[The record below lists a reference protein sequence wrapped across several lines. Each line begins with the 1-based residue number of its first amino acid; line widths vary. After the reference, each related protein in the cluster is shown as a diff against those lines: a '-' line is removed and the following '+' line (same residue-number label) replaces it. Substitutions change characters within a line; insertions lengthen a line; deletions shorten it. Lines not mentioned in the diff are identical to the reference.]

1 MQVKQTSNQAIG
13 PNRCDSHKS
22 KRWDPPPR
30 GWVMVNVDVIFH
42 KTNRMGLGIVIRDH
56 KGDFLA
62 ACRQGIDRI
71 INPELA
77 EAIAF
82 RRAILFASELSYNR
96 AIVATD
102 CLSLIRKLQSQD
114 MDRSHT
120 GIITQDIKKAA
131 HVSSVVFSFIHVS
144 RCCNEVAHVLARSTD
159 QISELVWLHVA
170 PEFLWPSLC
179 NDRLN
184 E

>member
-1 MQVKQTSNQAIG
+1 
-13 PNRCDSHKS
+13 
-22 KRWDPPPR
+22 
-30 GWVMVNVDVIFH
+30 MVNVDAAIFH

-56 KGDFLA
+56 KGDFLV
-62 ACRQGIDRI
+62 ACKQGIDRI

-120 GIITQDIKKAA
+120 
-131 HVSSVVFSFIHVS
+131 
-144 RCCNEVAHVLARSTD
+144 
-159 QISELVWLHVA
+159 
-170 PEFLWPSLC
+170 
-179 NDRLN
+179 
-184 E
+184 

>member
-1 MQVKQTSNQAIG
+1 
-13 PNRCDSHKS
+13 
-22 KRWDPPPR
+22 
-30 GWVMVNVDVIFH
+30 MVNVDATIFH

-82 RRAILFASELSYNR
+82 RRAILFASQLSYNR

-102 CLSLIRKLQSQD
+102 CLSLIKKLQSEA

-120 GIITQDIKKAA
+120 GIITQDIKKEV
-131 HVSSVVFSFIHVS
+131 HISSVFSFIHVRS
-144 RCCNEVAHVLARSTD
+144 CNEVAHVLATSTD
-159 QISELVWLHVA
+159 QISESVWFHVA
-170 PEFLWPSLC
+170 PEFLRSSLC
-179 NDRLN
+179 NDRLS